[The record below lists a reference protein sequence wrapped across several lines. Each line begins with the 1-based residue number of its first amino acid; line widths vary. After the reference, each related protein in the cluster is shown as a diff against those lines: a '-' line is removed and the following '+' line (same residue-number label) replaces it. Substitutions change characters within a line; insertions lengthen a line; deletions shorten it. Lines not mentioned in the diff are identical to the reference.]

1 MVDIRDYLQWLSKE
15 LSCVKKNY
23 TFLCYVSMCVWRE
36 DQYPINYI
44 QCSIFDQSDNILTN
58 KYFLDLGTSLIC
70 PNKFPLNTLHWI
82 EWEYLET
89 LQIYQ
94 YFANNHRTEF
104 FSVRFR
110 EIIFWNLLGLA
121 FVEMLSQL
129 HRVRDRERERV
140 LSISFEVNFP

>member
-1 MVDIRDYLQWLSKE
+1 MYGQFFRIIHDSLW
-15 LSCVKKNY
+15 CVI
-23 TFLCYVSMCVWRE
+23 VWRE

-110 EIIFWNLLGLA
+110 EIILWNLLGLA

-140 LSISFEVNFP
+140 LSIFLKLIFPNESINLHIR